1 MDSILHMVVS
11 NLLTVKKLLIFNF
24 LLYIYLYEPFWN
36 LFLREKS
43 NHLIY
48 FNKYIKLLNTNAF
61 NFKTLDIKI
70 N

>member
-24 LLYIYLYEPFWN
+24 LLYIYLYETFWN
-36 LFLREKS
+36 LLLREKS

-48 FNKYIKLLNTNAF
+48 FNKYIKYECF
-61 NFKTLDIKI
+61 
-70 N
+70 